1 MVEMF
6 KRCNFMLY
14 SANKNSFEEG
24 LRFTENNIVSYL
36 SELEEYIC
44 ALILFTANKL
54 NLPNHATAFLSLDK
68 LELRTHERREG
79 PVSLYL
85 LTVDR
90 SWLHKWT
97 RRRKRL
103 RELWIK
109 RTTRRK
115 WSSS

>member
-1 MVEMF
+1 MVEKKIETDEMMVEMF

-24 LRFTENNIVSYL
+24 LRFTENNIVAYL

-54 NLPNHATAFLSLDK
+54 NLPNHATAFLSLEK

-79 PVSLYL
+79 PVSLNL
-85 LTVDR
+85 LTLWVDHGATNGR
-90 SWLHKWT
+90 GAG
-97 RRRKRL
+97 
-103 RELWIK
+103 
-109 RTTRRK
+109 
-115 WSSS
+115 